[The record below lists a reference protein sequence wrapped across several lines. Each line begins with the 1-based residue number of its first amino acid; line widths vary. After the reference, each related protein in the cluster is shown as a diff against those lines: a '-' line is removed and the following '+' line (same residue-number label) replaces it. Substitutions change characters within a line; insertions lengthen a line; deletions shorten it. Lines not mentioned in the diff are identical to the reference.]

1 MELHYGV
8 IEDINDPKELGRVK
22 VRVINVHS
30 RDKNLIPTAAL
41 PWAIVMA
48 GTNTPGISGLGHSTF
63 LVQGSWVV
71 GTFTDNDLQAFMVMG
86 TLPSVSNKE
95 EMPVS
100 FGFTDPDGIYPKEVS
115 TPDNNIRVRDTDTPY
130 IKEKDEAYEYGRVEM
145 VPLYDSEGAE
155 VDKGYYYKGDSRQT
169 LQPPTMYAPVY
180 PTNNVYETE
189 SGHIKEYDD
198 TPGSERIHERHK
210 SGSSYE
216 IEPNG
221 SKIERVVNN
230 NYKVVFGHDTLEV
243 TGNVR
248 IIVSGNANITVLQ
261 DSKIDVKGDVDLDV
275 GGNMD
280 TLVQGTYEVESKGNM
295 KFTAPHIDIN

>member
-1 MELHYGV
+1 MHQCIQQTTFMKLS
-8 IEDINDPKELGRVK
+8 
-22 VRVINVHS
+22 RVI
-30 RDKNLIPTAAL
+30 
-41 PWAIVMA
+41 
-48 GTNTPGISGLGHSTF
+48 F
-63 LVQGSWVV
+63 
-71 GTFTDNDLQAFMVMG
+71 
-86 TLPSVSNKE
+86 
-95 EMPVS
+95 
-100 FGFTDPDGIYPKEVS
+100 
-115 TPDNNIRVRDTDTPY
+115 
-130 IKEKDEAYEYGRVEM
+130 
-145 VPLYDSEGAE
+145 
-155 VDKGYYYKGDSRQT
+155 
-169 LQPPTMYAPVY
+169 
-180 PTNNVYETE
+180 
-189 SGHIKEYDD
+189 KEYDD